1 MRKFNKFDHLQ
12 LSFLHCLRVKKISAL
27 KYTRKTIASTVGCYV
42 LDTILD
48 YTIMFSKTV
57 KG

>member
-1 MRKFNKFDHLQ
+1 MQKFNKFDHLQ
-12 LSFLHCLRVKKISAL
+12 LSFFHCLIVKKISVL
-27 KYTRKTIASTVGCYV
+27 NYTRKTIASTVCLV